1 MFLLR
6 RAFTL
11 QNVVGRRARSQFIG
25 SVVSGPPRV
34 RISQQEKVGLTI
46 LLFGWWFPYP
56 IWVCWHL
63 DYYRDP
69 HKERPPKPGPI
80 CPD

>member
-1 MFLLR
+1 MFALR
-6 RAFTL
+6 RVVAL
-11 QNVVGRRARSQFIG
+11 PNIVGRRARGQFIG
-25 SVVSGPPRV
+25 SAVVGMPRV
-34 RISQQEKVGLTI
+34 RLTQGDRILLTI

-69 HKERPPKPGPI
+69 TNPKYQT
-80 CPD
+80 